1 MTARRA
7 FDPDDDER
15 DDDTLAGF
23 GSRGLPPE
31 EPRGFWSRHRGGL
44 AVLIALVVLLGGG
57 GAVYYFGHDA
67 FEGFFNVADY
77 PGPGGEE
84 VQVAIPKGSSLTA
97 MGEILAKADVVKSG
111 SAFTRAAAQEP
122 EATKIQA
129 GTYTLR
135 KQIPA
140 ATAVDMLLD
149 ATNMVKNTFTL
160 REGGNLTDFV
170 GTMADK
176 SGIEIEKFEK
186 VLADIDSLGLP
197 DWGQKSPEG
206 FLFPDTYEIGADD
219 DAASLVKLAT
229 DRFGSVAS
237 ELDFAAKAKQLG
249 VTPLEAVTIASIIEK
264 EVFRPED
271 RPKVA
276 RVIYNRLDKKMKL
289 QMDSTVAYAAG
300 LEGTIW
306 TTSEQRASDSPYNT
320 YKHAGLPPGPI
331 GAPGKAALEAA
342 VAPAKGNWLFFVPV
356 NLDTGETKFT
366 STAADHQ
373 KAVDQLH
380 AWCAASEANRKKC
393 A

>member
-1 MTARRA
+1 MTPRRA
-7 FDPDDDER
+7 FDPDDER
-15 DDDTLAGF
+15 DDETLAGF

-44 AVLIALVVLLGGG
+44 AVLIALVVLVGGG
-57 GAVYYFGHDA
+57 GVAYYFGHDRL
-67 FEGFFNVADY
+67 EGFFNVADY
-77 PGPGGEE
+77 PGPGGDE
-84 VQVAIPKGSSLTA
+84 VEVSIPKGSSLTA
-97 MGEILAKADVVKSG
+97 MGEILAKADVVKSA
-111 SAFTRAAAQEP
+111 SAFTRAAAQDP

-135 KQIPA
+135 EQIPA
-140 ATAVDMLLD
+140 ATAVEMLLD
-149 ATNMVKNTFTL
+149 ATNLVKNTFTL
-160 REGGNLTDFV
+160 REGGSLTDFM

-176 SGIEIEKFEK
+176 SGIDITDFEK
-186 VLADIDSLGLP
+186 VLGDVDALGLP
-197 DWGQKSPEG
+197 DWGQETPEG

-237 ELDFAAKAKQLG
+237 ELDFAARAKQLG
-249 VTPLEAVTIASIIEK
+249 VTPLEAVTVASIIEK
-264 EVFRPED
+264 EVFREQD

-276 RVIYNRLDKKMKL
+276 RVIYNRLEKKMKL

-306 TTSEQRASDSPYNT
+306 TTEEQRASDSPYNT

-342 VAPAKGNWLFFVPV
+342 VSPAKGDWLFFVPV

-366 STAADHQ
+366 SNRQDHE
-373 KAVDQLH
+373 KAVAELH
-380 AWCAASEANRKKC
+380 AWCAASDANRKKC